1 MVRYQYM
8 RVSTC
13 QEDLFF
19 SELVLLYILLL
30 WSRCY
35 FTYHTNDKSVTK
47 INAFSE
53 HILMHLTV

>member
-1 MVRYQYM
+1 M

-35 FTYHTNDKSVTK
+35 FTYHTNDNSVTK